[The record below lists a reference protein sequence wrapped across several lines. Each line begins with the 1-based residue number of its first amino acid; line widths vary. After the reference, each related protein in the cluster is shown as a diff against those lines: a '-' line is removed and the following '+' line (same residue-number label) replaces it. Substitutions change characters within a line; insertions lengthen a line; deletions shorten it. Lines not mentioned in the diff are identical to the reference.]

1 HHNQANGSHIN
12 SQAAWDITLGDSQVI
27 VAVIDTGVEE
37 THPDFEASRI
47 VTGYNVVTGSN
58 DPSPKSDTIDAH
70 GTCCSGEIFAQAD
83 NQEGLVGVCPG
94 CSLMGIKMMDGSA
107 SQTQISSGYLA
118 IEYATNNGAWV
129 LSNSWGIDEQ
139 VIGQVDIQPF
149 YQAVQAAASSG
160 RGGRG
165 AVVVFASGNGN
176 QAGQGELIG
185 SRELQNMAEVM
196 AIGGTDPNDTVV
208 AYSDFGPNLAV
219 VAPTG
224 AIDPQNPFEP
234 FDGPQILTTDTT
246 GDNGFS
252 RGGYYWQ
259 FDYFRNNYEEPD
271 TTGNYTAYF
280 NGTSAACP
288 IAAGVVG
295 LVFSANPELSGA
307 AARRIVEQT
316 ADKVGGINYD
326 TNGHDYH
333 YGYGRVN
340 AARAVKAAVYGVD
353 NPNGSVC
360 VENVNCEGGL
370 CYRADSQDSEGT
382 CVTPCQDGDDCEP
395 NESCTN
401 LGDGTFACLPSCTS
415 DSDCEA
421 PQLCLPGNG
430 GDLCQT
436 IVCVDGSVCPDGT
449 ACPVSGGTCT
459 RTCSSDSDCVPPQLC
474 LPAGG
479 GDLCVQISCST
490 EEDCPDGT
498 VCSEA
503 VCVRPGDKP
512 EGGGGCGCSVSTT
525 KTIWFLPMIALL
537 LIAGRRRFRG

>member
-1 HHNQANGSHIN
+1 
-12 SQAAWDITLGDSQVI
+12 
-27 VAVIDTGVEE
+27 
-37 THPDFEASRI
+37 
-47 VTGYNVVTGSN
+47 
-58 DPSPKSDTIDAH
+58 
-70 GTCCSGEIFAQAD
+70 
-83 NQEGLVGVCPG
+83 
-94 CSLMGIKMMDGSA
+94 
-107 SQTQISSGYLA
+107 
-118 IEYATNNGAWV
+118 
-129 LSNSWGIDEQ
+129 
-139 VIGQVDIQPF
+139 
-149 YQAVQAAASSG
+149 
-160 RGGRG
+160 
-165 AVVVFASGNGN
+165 
-176 QAGQGELIG
+176 
-185 SRELQNMAEVM
+185 
-196 AIGGTDPNDTVV
+196 
-208 AYSDFGPNLAV
+208 
-219 VAPTG
+219 
-224 AIDPQNPFEP
+224 
-234 FDGPQILTTDTT
+234 
-246 GDNGFS
+246 
-252 RGGYYWQ
+252 
-259 FDYFRNNYEEPD
+259 
-271 TTGNYTAYF
+271 
-280 NGTSAACP
+280 
-288 IAAGVVG
+288 
-295 LVFSANPELSGA
+295 
-307 AARRIVEQT
+307 
-316 ADKVGGINYD
+316 
-326 TNGHDYH
+326 
-333 YGYGRVN
+333 
-340 AARAVKAAVYGVD
+340 AAVYGVD